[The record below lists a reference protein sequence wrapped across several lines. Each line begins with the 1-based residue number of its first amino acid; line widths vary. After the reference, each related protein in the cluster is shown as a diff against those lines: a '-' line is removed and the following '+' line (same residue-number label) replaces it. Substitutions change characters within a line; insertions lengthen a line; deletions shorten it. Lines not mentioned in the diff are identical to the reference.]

1 MKLYNTITLLKAAE
15 QIPPVRT
22 FLKDTFFPKFSTFV
36 TEEVLLDVRKGKQKM
51 APFVAPRV
59 GGVTI
64 ERDGFTTTKYKAPRI
79 VPQRPINL
87 EDISSRGYGEN
98 IVSLK
103 TPQQRQ
109 GELIARDL
117 QDYEDMITRREEWMA
132 SQILFY
138 GSAILKG
145 YTDSSNKNFV
155 EQELNYNFTNME
167 TLLGSDIWGA
177 GGDIYSQLDQW
188 RLDLIKKTG
197 VGPAIA
203 VFGRDALAKFRAD
216 SKMREMMNIR
226 NMNFGEIKP
235 IVQANGITFIGR
247 LPELGL
253 DIYTYD
259 AWYQDDDGSMK
270 PYVPAD
276 RILLGTPGLGG
287 FAYGAISQIEDGKQF
302 KTYEGKRVPKM
313 WADTDNEVVMT
324 RMSSRPVPVPDDV
337 DSWYVAKVV

>member
-1 MKLYNTITLLKAAE
+1 MKIYNTISLLKATQ

-22 FLKDTFFPKFSTFV
+22 FLKDTFFPKFETFV
-36 TEEVLLDVRKGKQKM
+36 TEEVLLDVRKGNQKM

-59 GGVTI
+59 GGVTV
-64 ERDGFTTTKYKAPRI
+64 ERDGFQTVKYKAPKI
-79 VPQRPINL
+79 APQRPLTID
-87 EDISSRGYGEN
+87 DISSRGFGED

-103 TPQQRQ
+103 TPEQRQ

-117 QDYEDMITRREEWMA
+117 QEYEDMITRREEWMA

-145 YTDSSNKNFV
+145 YTDSNNKNFV
-155 EQELNYNFTNME
+155 EQELDYNFTNTE

-197 VGPAIA
+197 VGPSAAIL
-203 VFGRDALAKFRAD
+203 GRDALAEFQEDTAMRA
-216 SKMREMMNIR
+216 KMDIR

-235 IVQANGITFIGR
+235 IVNADGTTFIGR
-247 LPELGL
+247 LPGLGL
-253 DIYTYD
+253 DLYTYD
-259 AWYQDDDGSMK
+259 AWYQDDDGTLK

-276 RILLGTPGLGG
+276 RILLGRPGLGG
-287 FAYGAISQIEDGKQF
+287 FAYGAITQMEKERF

-313 WADTDNEVVMT
+313 WADTENEAIMT
-324 RMSSRPVPVPDDV
+324 RMTSRPVPKPDDV
-337 DSWYVAKVV
+337 DSWYVAKVL

>member
-1 MKLYNTITLLKAAE
+1 MKIYNTISLLKATQ

-22 FLKDTFFPKFSTFV
+22 FLKDTFFPKVETFV
-36 TEEVLLDVRKGKQKM
+36 TEEVLLDVRKGSQKM

-64 ERDGFTTTKYKAPRI
+64 EREGFQTVKYKAPRI
-79 VPQRPINL
+79 APQRPVTID
-87 EDISSRGYGEN
+87 DISSRGFGED
-98 IVSLK
+98 IISLK
-103 TPQQRQ
+103 TPEQRQ

-132 SQILFY
+132 SQVLFY

-145 YTDSSNKNFV
+145 YTDSNNKNFV
-155 EQELNYNFTNME
+155 EQDLNYQFTNTE
-167 TLLGSDIWGA
+167 TLLGAEIWGA

-197 VGPAIA
+197 VGPSIA

-216 SKMREMMNIR
+216 TKMREMMDIR

-235 IVQANGITFIGR
+235 LVMADGTTFIGR

-259 AWYQDDDGSMK
+259 AWYKDDDGSLK

-276 RILLGTPGLGG
+276 RVMLGTPGLGS
-287 FAYGAISQIEDGKQF
+287 FAYGAITQIEKERF

-313 WADTDNEVVMT
+313 WADNENEAVMT
-324 RMSSRPVPVPDDV
+324 RMSSRPVPKPDDV